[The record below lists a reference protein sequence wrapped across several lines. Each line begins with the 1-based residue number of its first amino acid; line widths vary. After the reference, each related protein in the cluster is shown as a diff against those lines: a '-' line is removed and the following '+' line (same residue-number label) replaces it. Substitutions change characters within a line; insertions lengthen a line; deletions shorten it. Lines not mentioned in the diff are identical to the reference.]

1 MYGHKREERT
11 EQARASEVIAKYKKI
26 REQANAIDDMK
37 ERFEFLKDSLDKFN
51 KRDLEIIAIYVHET
65 RSII

>member
-37 ERFEFLKDSLDKFN
+37 EAF
-51 KRDLEIIAIYVHET
+51 
-65 RSII
+65 